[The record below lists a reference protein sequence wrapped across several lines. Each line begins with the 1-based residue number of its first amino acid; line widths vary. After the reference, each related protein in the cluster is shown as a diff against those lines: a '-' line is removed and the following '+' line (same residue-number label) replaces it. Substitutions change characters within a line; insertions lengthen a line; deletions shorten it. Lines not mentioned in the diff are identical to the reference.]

1 MSPARWRSVE
11 TQDQVVTM
19 PQAKDTLLRLFA
31 LLRLIPTEPQRIA
44 TPTLLEKLRDRGFS
58 VTLRSI
64 QRDLS
69 RLSIPFSLQCDDSET
84 PFRWSFTREAP
95 LKLED
100 MDAPTALALFLSES
114 HLSPILPQSVLDQ
127 LGPQFRRARNFLNGL
142 GGNGLADW
150 ARRVRSLPNGK
161 TLLPAQVSAHTWA
174 QVSAGLLERK
184 QLEVVY
190 RSRSKADLK
199 RFRLHPAGLVSRHA
213 VSYLLASVDGYSD
226 LRQFALHRII
236 EVSVLEE
243 GAHEHESFNVDA
255 YIASGVFNY
264 REAQAHVELIA
275 DIRPQIAALLNET
288 PLSTQQALS
297 GISEQG
303 WHRLH
308 ATVPLDRETLWWI
321 FALNDNIR
329 LHAPQVW
336 VDEVRGR
343 LNSMQALYQNTHVTT
358 LPQLA

>member
-1 MSPARWRSVE
+1 MS
-11 TQDQVVTM
+11 
-19 PQAKDTLLRLFA
+19 QAKDTLLRLFA

-44 TPTLLEKLRDRGFS
+44 TPTLLEKLHDRGFS

-127 LGPQFRRARNFLNGL
+127 LGPQFRRARNFLQGL

-150 ARRVRSLPNGK
+150 AKRVRSLPNGK
-161 TLLPAQVSAHTWA
+161 TLLPAQLSAHTWA

-184 QLEVVY
+184 QLEVAY
-190 RSRSKADLK
+190 RSRSKGKLK
-199 RFRLHPAGLVSRHA
+199 RFRLHPAGLVSRHC
-213 VSYLLASVDGYSD
+213 VSYLLASVNDYSD
-226 LRQFALHRII
+226 LRQFALHRIN
-236 EVSVLEE
+236 EVSVLDD
-243 GAHEHESFNVDA
+243 AANVHESFDVDA
-255 YIASGVFNY
+255 YIASGVFSH
-264 REAQAHVELIA
+264 REAEAEIELLA
-275 DIRPQIAALLNET
+275 DIRPQIADLLRET
-288 PLSTQQALS
+288 PLSQQQTLS
-297 GISEQG
+297 GPCEQG
-303 WHRLH
+303 WYRLQ
-308 ATVPLDRETLWWI
+308 ATVPLDRETLYWI

-329 LHAPQVW
+329 LYAPQVW
-336 VDEVRGR
+336 VDEIRDR
-343 LNSMQALYQNTHVTT
+343 LNSMLALYQNAH
-358 LPQLA
+358 LNPQPQPA

>member
-1 MSPARWRSVE
+1 MS
-11 TQDQVVTM
+11 
-19 PQAKDTLLRLFA
+19 QAKDTLLRLFA

-58 VTLRSI
+58 VSLRSI

-84 PFRWSFTREAP
+84 PFRWSFNREAP

-150 ARRVRSLPNGK
+150 AKRVRSLPNGK

-190 RSRSKADLK
+190 HSRSKGELK

-226 LRQFALHRII
+226 LRQFALHRMT
-236 EVSVLEE
+236 EVSVLGEA
-243 GAHEHESFNVDA
+243 GREHESFDVDA
-255 YIASGVFNY
+255 YIASGAFSY
-264 REAQAHVELIA
+264 REAEAQVELVA
-275 DIRPQIAALLNET
+275 DVRPQIAVLLNET
-288 PLSTQQALS
+288 PLSQQQTLS
-297 GISEQG
+297 SVSVQG
-303 WHRLH
+303 WHRMH

-321 FALNDNIR
+321 FALNENIR

-336 VDEVRGR
+336 VDEVRER
-343 LNSMQALYQNTHVTT
+343 LNSMQALYQNTHVT
-358 LPQLA
+358 PQLQPA

>member
-1 MSPARWRSVE
+1 MS
-11 TQDQVVTM
+11 
-19 PQAKDTLLRLFA
+19 QAKDTLLRLFA
-31 LLRLIPTEPQRIA
+31 LLRLIPTEPQRIS

-69 RLSIPFSLQCDDSET
+69 RLSVPFSLQCDDSEM
-84 PFRWSFTREAP
+84 PFRWSVTREAP

-150 ARRVRSLPNGK
+150 AKRVRSLPNGK

-184 QLEVVY
+184 QLEVAY
-190 RSRSKADLK
+190 RSRSKGELK

-213 VSYLLASVDGYSD
+213 VSYLLASVNGYSD
-226 LRQFALHRII
+226 LRQFALHRIT
-236 EVSVLEE
+236 EVTLLQEA
-243 GAHEHESFNVDA
+243 GHEHESFDVDA
-255 YIASGVFNY
+255 YIASGVFSY
-264 REAQAHVELIA
+264 RESDAQVELIA
-275 DIRPQIAALLNET
+275 DVRPQIAALLNET
-288 PLSTQQALS
+288 PLSQQQTLS
-297 GISEQG
+297 CVSEHG

-321 FALNDNIR
+321 FALNENIR

-336 VDEVRGR
+336 VDEVHER
-343 LNSMQALYQNTHVTT
+343 LNSMLALYQNTDAT
-358 LPQLA
+358 PQLQPA

>member
-1 MSPARWRSVE
+1 MS
-11 TQDQVVTM
+11 
-19 PQAKDTLLRLFA
+19 QAKDTLLRLFA

-100 MDAPTALALFLSES
+100 MDAPTALALFLSEN

-150 ARRVRSLPNGK
+150 AKRVRSLPNGK

-184 QLEVVY
+184 QLEVAY
-190 RSRSKADLK
+190 HSRSKGELK

-213 VSYLLASVDGYSD
+213 VSYLLASVNGYSD
-226 LRQFALHRII
+226 LRQFALHRIT
-236 EVSVLEE
+236 EVKVLEE
-243 GAHEHESFNVDA
+243 AGYEHESFDVDA
-255 YIASGVFNY
+255 YIASGVFSF
-264 REAQAHVELIA
+264 READAQVELIA
-275 DIRPQIAALLNET
+275 DVRPQIAALLSET
-288 PLSTQQALS
+288 PLSPQQTLS
-297 GISEQG
+297 NVSEQG

-321 FALNDNIR
+321 FALNENIR

-336 VDEVRGR
+336 VDEVRER
-343 LNSMQALYQNTHVTT
+343 LNSMQALYQDTHATP
-358 LPQLA
+358 LLQPA

>member
-1 MSPARWRSVE
+1 MS
-11 TQDQVVTM
+11 
-19 PQAKDTLLRLFA
+19 QAKDTLLRLFA

-64 QRDLS
+64 QRDLN
-69 RLSIPFSLQCDDSET
+69 RLSIPFSLQCDDSEM

-114 HLSPILPQSVLDQ
+114 HLNPILPQSVLDQ
-127 LGPQFRRARNFLNGL
+127 LAPQFRRARNFLSGL

-150 ARRVRSLPNGK
+150 AKRVRTLPYGK

-184 QLEVVY
+184 QLEVTY
-190 RSRSKADLK
+190 LSRSKGELK
-199 RFRLHPAGLVSRHA
+199 NFRLHPAGLVSRHA

-226 LRQFALHRII
+226 LRQFALHRIT
-236 EVSVLEE
+236 EVTVFDQV
-243 GAHEHESFNVDA
+243 AQEHESFDVDA
-255 YIASGVFNY
+255 YIASGVFSQ
-264 REAQAHVELIA
+264 REAEAQVELIA
-275 DIRPQIAALLNET
+275 DVRPQIAALLSET
-288 PLSTQQALS
+288 PLSHQQTLS
-297 GISEQG
+297 ETNHQG

-308 ATVPLDRETLWWI
+308 AMVPLDRETLWWI

-329 LHAPQVW
+329 LHAPSVW
-336 VDEVRGR
+336 VEEIRER
-343 LNSMQALYQNTHVTT
+343 LNSMQTLYQDTNSIQQ
-358 LPQLA
+358 PQPS

>member
-1 MSPARWRSVE
+1 MS
-11 TQDQVVTM
+11 
-19 PQAKDTLLRLFA
+19 QAKDTLLRLFA

-64 QRDLS
+64 QRDLN
-69 RLSIPFSLQCDDSET
+69 RLSIPFSLQCNDSEI

-114 HLSPILPQSVLDQ
+114 HLNPILPQSVLDQ

-150 ARRVRSLPNGK
+150 AKRVRSLPNGK

-174 QVSAGLLERK
+174 RVSAGLLERK
-184 QLEVVY
+184 QLEVAY
-190 RSRSKADLK
+190 RSRSKGELK

-226 LRQFALHRII
+226 LRQFALHRIT
-236 EVSVLEE
+236 EVVLLEE
-243 GAHEHESFNVDA
+243 AGQEHESFDVDA
-255 YIASGVFNY
+255 YIASGVFSY
-264 REAQAHVELIA
+264 REAEAQVELIA
-275 DIRPQIAALLNET
+275 DVRPQIAALLNET
-288 PLSTQQALS
+288 PLSQQQTLS
-297 GISEQG
+297 NVCEQG

-321 FALNDNIR
+321 FALNENIR

-336 VDEVRGR
+336 VDEVRER
-343 LNSMQALYQNTHVTT
+343 LNSMLSLYQNTHTT
-358 LPQLA
+358 QQLQTA

>member
-1 MSPARWRSVE
+1 MS
-11 TQDQVVTM
+11 
-19 PQAKDTLLRLFA
+19 QAKDTLLRLFA

-114 HLSPILPQSVLDQ
+114 HLTPILPQSVLDQ

-150 ARRVRSLPNGK
+150 AKRVRSLPNGK

-184 QLEVVY
+184 QLEVFY
-190 RSRSKADLK
+190 HSRSKGELK

-226 LRQFALHRII
+226 LRQFALHRIT

-243 GAHEHESFNVDA
+243 AGHEHESFDVDA
-255 YIASGVFNY
+255 YIASGVFSY
-264 REAQAHVELIA
+264 REAEAQVELIA
-275 DIRPQIAALLNET
+275 DVRPQIAALLNET
-288 PLSTQQALS
+288 PLSQQQTLS
-297 GISEQG
+297 NVSEQG

-321 FALNDNIR
+321 FALNENIR

-336 VDEVRGR
+336 VDEVRER
-343 LNSMQALYQNTHVTT
+343 LNSMQALYQNTHAT
-358 LPQLA
+358 PQLQPA

>member
-1 MSPARWRSVE
+1 MS
-11 TQDQVVTM
+11 
-19 PQAKDTLLRLFA
+19 QAKDTLLRLFA

-114 HLSPILPQSVLDQ
+114 HLTPILPQSVLDQ

-150 ARRVRSLPNGK
+150 AKRVRSLPNGK

-184 QLEVVY
+184 QLEVFY
-190 RSRSKADLK
+190 HSRSKGELK

-226 LRQFALHRII
+226 LRQFALHRIT

-243 GAHEHESFNVDA
+243 AGHEHESFDVDA
-255 YIASGVFNY
+255 YIASGVFSY
-264 REAQAHVELIA
+264 REAEAQVELIA
-275 DIRPQIAALLNET
+275 DVRPQIAALLNET
-288 PLSTQQALS
+288 PLSQQQTLS
-297 GISEQG
+297 NVSEQG

-321 FALNDNIR
+321 FALNENIR

-336 VDEVRGR
+336 VDEVRER
-343 LNSMQALYQNTHVTT
+343 LNSMQALYQHTHAT
-358 LPQLA
+358 PQLQPA

>member
-1 MSPARWRSVE
+1 MS
-11 TQDQVVTM
+11 
-19 PQAKDTLLRLFA
+19 QAKDTLLRLFA

-69 RLSIPFSLQCDDSET
+69 RLSIPFSLQCDDSEI

-114 HLSPILPQSVLDQ
+114 HLSPILPQSVLDH
-127 LGPQFRRARNFLNGL
+127 LNPQFRRARNFLNGL

-150 ARRVRSLPNGK
+150 AKRVRTLPNGK

-184 QLEVVY
+184 QLEVAY
-190 RSRSKADLK
+190 LSRSKGELK
-199 RFRLHPAGLVSRHA
+199 HFRLHPAGLVSRHS

-226 LRQFALHRII
+226 LRQFALHRIS
-236 EVSVLEE
+236 EVAVLDQA
-243 GAHEHESFNVDA
+243 GQEHESFDVDA
-255 YIASGVFNY
+255 YIASGVFSH
-264 REAQAHVELIA
+264 REAEAQVELIA
-275 DIRPQIAALLNET
+275 DVRPQIAALLSET
-288 PLSTQQALS
+288 PLSHQQTLS
-297 GISEQG
+297 GPSEQG
-303 WHRLH
+303 WHRLQ

-321 FALNDNIR
+321 FALNENIH

-336 VDEVRGR
+336 VEQIRGR
-343 LNSMQALYQNTHVTT
+343 LNSMQALYQASPA
-358 LPQLA
+358 PQLQPA

>member
-1 MSPARWRSVE
+1 MS
-11 TQDQVVTM
+11 
-19 PQAKDTLLRLFA
+19 QAKDTLLRLFA
-31 LLRLIPTEPQRIA
+31 LLRLMPTEPHRIA
-44 TPTLLEKLRDRGFS
+44 TTTLLEKLRDRGFS

-64 QRDLS
+64 QRDLN

-114 HLSPILPQSVLDQ
+114 HLSAILPQSVLDQ
-127 LGPQFRRARNFLNGL
+127 LSPQFRRARNFLSGVGDNS
-142 GGNGLADW
+142 LADW
-150 ARRVRSLPNGK
+150 AKRVRTLPYGK
-161 TLLPAQVSAHTWA
+161 ALLPAQVCPHTWA

-184 QLEVVY
+184 QLEVAY
-190 RSRSKADLK
+190 QSRSKGALK

-226 LRQFALHRII
+226 LRQFALHRISD
-236 EVSVLEE
+236 VTVLDQP
-243 GAHEHESFNVDA
+243 GRTHESFDVDA
-255 YIASGVFNY
+255 YIASGVFSQ
-264 REAQAHVELIA
+264 RESLEEVELIA
-275 DIRPQIAALLNET
+275 DVRPQIAAVLSET
-288 PLSTQQALS
+288 PLSHQQTLS
-297 GISEQG
+297 ETSDNG

-321 FALNDNIR
+321 FALNENIR

-336 VDEVRGR
+336 VQEVRAR
-343 LNSMQALYQNTHVTT
+343 LNAMHALYQDNR
-358 LPQLA
+358 LPVQPQPA

>member
-1 MSPARWRSVE
+1 MS
-11 TQDQVVTM
+11 
-19 PQAKDTLLRLFA
+19 QAKDTLLRLFA

-64 QRDLS
+64 QRDLN

-150 ARRVRSLPNGK
+150 AKRVRSLPNGK

-174 QVSAGLLERK
+174 QVSAALLERK
-184 QLEVVY
+184 QLEVAY
-190 RSRSKADLK
+190 RSRSKGELK

-226 LRQFALHRII
+226 LRQFALHRIT
-236 EVSVLEE
+236 EAALLEE
-243 GAHEHESFNVDA
+243 AGHEHESFDVDA
-255 YIASGVFNY
+255 YIASGVFSF
-264 REAQAHVELIA
+264 REAEAQVELIA
-275 DIRPQIAALLNET
+275 DVRPQIAALLNET
-288 PLSTQQALS
+288 PLSQQQTLS
-297 GISEQG
+297 DVSEQG

-321 FALNDNIR
+321 FALNENIR

-336 VDEVRGR
+336 VDEVCER
-343 LNSMQALYQNTHVTT
+343 LNSMQALYQNTHATQ
-358 LPQLA
+358 QLQPA

>member
-1 MSPARWRSVE
+1 MS
-11 TQDQVVTM
+11 
-19 PQAKDTLLRLFA
+19 QAKDTLLRLFA

-127 LGPQFRRARNFLNGL
+127 LSPQFRRARNFLSGL

-150 ARRVRSLPNGK
+150 AKRVRTLPNGK

-184 QLEVVY
+184 QLEVSY
-190 RSRSKADLK
+190 LSRSKGELK
-199 RFRLHPAGLVSRHA
+199 HFRLHPAGLVSRHS

-226 LRQFALHRII
+226 LRQFALHRIS
-236 EVSVLEE
+236 EAAVLDQA
-243 GAHEHESFNVDA
+243 GHEHESFDVDA
-255 YIASGVFNY
+255 YIASGVFSF
-264 REAQAHVELIA
+264 REAEMHVELIA
-275 DIRPQIAALLNET
+275 DVRPQIAALLSET
-288 PLSTQQALS
+288 PLSHQQTLS
-297 GISEQG
+297 GISAEG
-303 WHRLH
+303 WHRLE

-321 FALNDNIR
+321 FALNENIR

-336 VDEVRGR
+336 VEEVRTR
-343 LNSMQALYQNTHVTT
+343 LNAMQALYLAPSV
-358 LPQLA
+358 PQLQPA